1 MQLRSVDRVENI
13 SAEVFKKNYYEPL
26 KPLVI
31 NRSGKKMAGLYQM
44 ELGFF

>member
-13 SAEVFKKNYYEPL
+13 SPEDFKKNYYEPL

-31 NRSGKKMAGLYQM
+31 AGSGKKMACVY
-44 ELGFF
+44 